1 MYNKTRSVLHS
12 IVFSLQLVTT
22 GNWKFSSNM
31 LSFQRNL
38 KIKVFEYA
46 EEF

>member
-1 MYNKTRSVLHS
+1 MYNKTSSVLHS
-12 IVFSLQLVTT
+12 IVFSFTPCY
-22 GNWKFSSNM
+22 NWKFSSNL

-38 KIKVFEYA
+38 KIKVFEHA